1 MTGKQLIVSDGVQ
14 FTLCEIDVPVV
25 KRLLFPLES
34 LYIAVVVTVTA
45 NVYVLPPPVNRRGP
59 SPLWLVEMFGLWA
72 YVTLQ
77 VYGTSSIFVPSL
89 KVSVSLSLYVL
100 PVSHSVLT
108 AMFAT

>member
-1 MTGKQLIVSDGVQ
+1 MN
-14 FTLCEIDVPVV
+14 F
-25 KRLLFPLES
+25 LLFPLES
-34 LYIAVVVTVTA
+34 LYAAVVVTVTA
-45 NVYVLPPPVNRRGP
+45 IVYVLPPPVNRSGP
-59 SPLWLVEMFGLWA
+59 SPLWPVEMFGLWA